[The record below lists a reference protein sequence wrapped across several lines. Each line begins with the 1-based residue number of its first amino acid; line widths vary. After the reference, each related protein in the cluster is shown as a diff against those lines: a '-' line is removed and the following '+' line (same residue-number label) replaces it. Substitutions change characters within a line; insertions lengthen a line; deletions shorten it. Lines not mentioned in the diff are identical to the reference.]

1 MRRLLVTFFGVGYGP
16 VASGTYGS
24 LAAAAVFAALWF
36 TTGPAWWGLVIMI
49 AAASVVNV
57 VLGNWAV
64 KHFGSHDPGEVV
76 IDEVAGM
83 WLSLLLVPMTDYP
96 WLVLIS
102 AFFLF
107 RFFDIA
113 KFPPAKQL
121 ERLPGGWGILCDDLA
136 AGIQTNIVLQVVFR
150 FLVVS

>member
-16 VASGTYGS
+16 VASGTYAS
-24 LAAAAVFAALWF
+24 LAAAAVYA
-36 TTGPAWWGLVIMI
+36 
-49 AAASVVNV
+49 
-57 VLGNWAV
+57 VLRW
-64 KHFGSHDPGEVV
+64 
-76 IDEVAGM
+76 
-83 WLSLLLVPMTDYP
+83 
-96 WLVLIS
+96 VLAS

-113 KFPPAKQL
+113 KLAPANHL